1 MSSGCAWRVAL
12 VLVACGAACALGQIQ
27 VRPGG
32 GRGAAQ
38 AQGGALDLDYYVF
51 AETSR
56 LLWHIHTIDGAG
68 EANKCQLP
76 ASYGT
81 PKTVVTGFGV
91 VVTVDAALGL
101 HRINPITCEQVGP
114 TIALPAPV
122 DFITEV
128 WEGTYNYGS
137 LFVAYILPYGTHVLH
152 RVDIADGMDEANL
165 RNLPSEDLVCSASD
179 VLWCTTLE
187 SGSNYVYTIPP
198 AGGVPTLISE
208 SIGESLGFDEYGNLN
223 ELVNQEVEPDTTPI
237 TIYRL
242 NPSDGMW
249 DEVYTI
255 IGLPIDTYTL
265 LGFDRNVIS
274 ACVPNCA
281 GKSCG
286 ENSGCNT
293 PCDVESCTGVDAY
306 CDAFVCVTSVQ
317 PCTPDCVGKGCGA
330 DDGCSGTCDADETCT
345 QYPNSFCNGV
355 ACDCAPSCVGQCGG
369 DNGCGGVCPDCGE
382 TDVCWTASTADA
394 CAALACEWCT
404 LWEDGGQSYG
414 QCLGGGECAEVHAL
428 CGSGA
433 EGFGCI
439 YGDVDH
445 FVWCTADWFKGMMQC
460 PPGTACDAAP
470 YVLSGNFTCSYV
482 L

>member
-1 MSSGCAWRVAL
+1 MCLPRPRGYCGTFTRSTERERQISASCPPRTGRPRPLSPDLVWSSLSMLRWGCTASTR
-12 VLVACGAACALGQIQ
+12 
-27 VRPGG
+27 
-32 GRGAAQ
+32 
-38 AQGGALDLDYYVF
+38 
-51 AETSR
+51 SR
-56 LLWHIHTIDGAG
+56 
-68 EANKCQLP
+68 ANKWAPPSRCRP
-76 ASYGT
+76 PWTSSPRSGRERTTMAAS
-81 PKTVVTGFGV
+81 
-91 VVTVDAALGL
+91 LW
-101 HRINPITCEQVGP
+101 RISFP
-114 TIALPAPV
+114 
-122 DFITEV
+122 TEV
-128 WEGTYNYGS
+128 RARSPCCAASHS
-137 LFVAYILPYGTHVLH
+137 LPLVKCAAHVLH